1 MTQDDIY
8 IKFMIGYDKANI
20 TSSYPS
26 LTKYEAFVLLNKA
39 YVALISQKVTGNN
52 PRRAAFETD
61 IKVTEDLRPLV
72 KTEKIKYS
80 DTIQSEGQDEVI
92 INITKDLVVPNQYS
106 VELPKDTM
114 YYLQSS
120 LIDESGCIYN
130 TDLVTHQI
138 AQMFKQ
144 TATNSPWIEAPV
156 VYTEGKNLCILTD
169 PDLQNPKYPFDICI
183 TYIKTPQ
190 MFDISKS
197 QSTEFEL
204 SEQMADELINLAI
217 LFATE
222 ITESPRL
229 QSKSSI
235 LQLES

>member
-1 MTQDDIY
+1 MTQEDIY
-8 IKFMIGYDKANI
+8 IRFMIEYDKANI

-39 YVALISQKVTGNN
+39 YIALISQKVTGNN

-61 IKVTEDLRPLV
+61 IKVTEDLRPLIKTV
-72 KTEKIKYS
+72 KIQ
-80 DTIQSEGQDEVI
+80 QSETVQSGNQQTTV
-92 INITKDLVVPNQYS
+92 INITQDPVVSNQYN

-120 LIDESGCIYN
+120 LIDEFGDIYN
-130 TDLVTHQI
+130 TDFVTHQI

-169 PDLQNPKYPFDICI
+169 SGLENPAYPFDICI
-183 TYIKTPQ
+183 TYIKTPE
-190 MFDISKS
+190 MFNAS
-197 QSTEFEL
+197 QSQSLEFEL
-204 SEQMADELINLAI
+204 SEQMAEELINLAI

-229 QSKSSI
+229 QSKSST